1 MRVDNFY
8 KVTLIIELI
17 HPSAQNTIILL
28 NRINITDSTIHSGK
42 LEHNDRVINNCKV
55 VQVLQV
61 LVTTDGIRF

>member
-28 NRINITDSTIHSGK
+28 NRINILDSTIHSDK
-42 LEHNDRVINNCKV
+42 LEHNNNNI
-55 VQVLQV
+55 
-61 LVTTDGIRF
+61 TR